1 MRTPIYDFA
10 RAYAASG
17 TERMHM
23 PGHKGRSLLGIESLD
38 ITEITGAD
46 DLYNADGI
54 IAESE
59 REAGRLF
66 GAHTFYSTEG
76 SSLCIRAMISLVTKH
91 AASKGEK
98 PRILA
103 GRNAHKVFLYAAAML
118 DVSVDWLFA
127 DGGSY
132 LSCTPSAES
141 IEEYLTSSKA
151 LPTAVYLTSP
161 DYLGN
166 VCDVRNISDVCHRH
180 GVLLLVDNAHGAYT
194 KFLRSSMHP
203 IDLGADICCDSA
215 HKTLPALTGCAYMHV
230 SESAPKFFTEN
241 ARGAMSLFASTS
253 PSYLLLAS
261 LDKVNEYIASGYR
274 DRLDTLVNEV
284 DSIKKCLIKNG
295 YTLVG
300 DEPLKIT
307 VTAKPYGYTGIE
319 LASAL
324 RDREIECEF
333 ADNDFAVAMLTPES
347 NADALRRAL
356 LTIAPMPA
364 LSVSA
369 PRFSA
374 PTALLSIRE
383 AILAPSEKVPTKNAV
398 GRILAAPCVSCP
410 PAVPIVVSGELIS
423 EDAVS
428 AMLYYG
434 IEYCDVVV
442 K

>member
-1 MRTPIYDFA
+1 MKTPIYDFA
-10 RAYAASG
+10 RAYAESG

-23 PGHKGRSLLGIESLD
+23 PGHKGKALIGIEHLD

-46 DLYNADGI
+46 DLYNAEGI

-59 REAGRLF
+59 REASRLF

-76 SSLCIRAMISLVTKH
+76 SSLCIRAMLYLVAKY
-91 AASKGEK
+91 AAMRGEK

-118 DVSVDWLFA
+118 DLSVDWLFA

-132 LSCTPSAES
+132 LSCTPSAEEL
-141 IEEYLTSSKA
+141 EEYLSNSKSR
-151 LPTAVYLTSP
+151 PTAVYLTSP

-166 VCDVRNISDVCHRH
+166 VCDVKKISAVCRRY

-194 KFLRSSMHP
+194 KFLSPSTHP

-215 HKTLPALTGCAYMHV
+215 HKTLPALTGCAYLHV
-230 SESAPKFFTEN
+230 SLDAPDFLREN
-241 ARGAMSLFASTS
+241 ARQALSLFGSTS

-261 LDKVNEYIASGYR
+261 LDKVNEYIENGYR
-274 DRLDTLVNEV
+274 EKLDALVGQIDV
-284 DSIKKCLIKNG
+284 IKKELLQNG

-300 DEPLKIT
+300 NESLKIT
-307 VTAKPYGYTGIE
+307 VAAKQYGYTGNE

-324 RDREIECEF
+324 RDRGIECEF
-333 ADNDFAVAMLTPES
+333 ADNDFTVAMLTPES
-347 NADALRRAL
+347 NAEALRRAL
-356 LTIAPMPA
+356 LSIVKKPA
-364 LSVSA
+364 LPAVA
-369 PRFSA
+369 PCFSP
-374 PTALLSIRE
+374 PTAEISIRE
-383 AILAPSEKVPTKNAV
+383 AILAPSERVLTKDAA
-398 GRILAAPCVSCP
+398 GRILATPCVSCP
-410 PAVPIVVSGELIS
+410 PAVPIVVSGERIS

-434 IEYCDVVV
+434 IEYCDVMV
-442 K
+442 

>member
-1 MRTPIYDFA
+1 MKTPIYDFA
-10 RAYAASG
+10 RAYAESG
-17 TERMHM
+17 AERMHM
-23 PGHKGRSLLGIESLD
+23 PGHKGKSLLGIESLD
-38 ITEITGAD
+38 ISEILGAD
-46 DLYNADGI
+46 DLYSADGI

-59 REAGRLF
+59 REAGDLF

-76 SSLCIRAMISLVTKH
+76 SSLCIRAMISLVAKH
-91 AASKGEK
+91 AATKGEK

-118 DVSVDWLFA
+118 DVSVEWLFA

-141 IEEYLTSSKA
+141 LEEHLTNLKR

-166 VCDVRNISDVCHRH
+166 VCDVRKISEVCHRH

-194 KFLRSSMHP
+194 KFLRSPMHP
-203 IDLGADICCDSA
+203 IDLGADMCCDSA
-215 HKTLPALTGCAYMHV
+215 HKTLPALTGCAYLHV
-230 SESAPKFFTEN
+230 SHAAPSCFVESA
-241 ARGAMSLFASTS
+241 RQAMSLFGSTS

-261 LDKVNEYIASGYR
+261 LDKVNEYIENGYR
-274 DRLDTLVNEV
+274 EKLNVLSDQIDN
-284 DSIKKCLIKNG
+284 IKKELIENG

-307 VTAKPYGYTGIE
+307 VSAKHYGYTGVE
-319 LASAL
+319 LANAL
-324 RDREIECEF
+324 RDRGIECEF
-333 ADNDFAVAMLTPES
+333 SDNDFTVAMLTPES
-347 NADALRRAL
+347 NADALRQAL
-356 LTIAPMPA
+356 LSISKKSALPA
-364 LSVSA
+364 LT

-383 AILAPSEKVPTKNAV
+383 AILAPSEKVLTENAV
-398 GRILAAPCVSCP
+398 GRILATPCVSCP
-410 PAVPIVVSGELIS
+410 PAVPIVVSGELIT

-434 IEYCDVVV
+434 IKHCDVVV
-442 K
+442 L